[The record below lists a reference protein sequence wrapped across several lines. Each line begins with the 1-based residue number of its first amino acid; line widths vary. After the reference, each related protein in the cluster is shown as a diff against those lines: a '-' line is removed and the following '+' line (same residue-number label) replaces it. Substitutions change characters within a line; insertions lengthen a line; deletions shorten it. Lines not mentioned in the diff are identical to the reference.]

1 MKHFLLS
8 VLLVSVSMVS
18 ATAQVKMRDVFASA
32 PDSIFPLLTRNNRL
46 DCIDFAENNMQARV
60 KNRFDVVCELKRLTD
75 RYLQFQMS
83 ERSQVEMCMLSDSL
97 FCMVNTYRG
106 PASDSR
112 IRFFHTDWTPAN
124 VSFPWP
130 SVDKF
135 WTAVPDSIRQDA
147 DFVKRS
153 LADLTLISVSVS
165 SEKPELTLT
174 LQIGELEKK
183 EKELAQRYVQPLLF
197 RWNGQAWE

>member
-1 MKHFLLS
+1 
-8 VLLVSVSMVS
+8 
-18 ATAQVKMRDVFASA
+18 
-32 PDSIFPLLTRNNRL
+32 
-46 DCIDFAENNMQARV
+46 
-60 KNRFDVVCELKRLTD
+60 
-75 RYLQFQMS
+75 
-83 ERSQVEMCMLSDSL
+83 
-97 FCMVNTYRG
+97 MVNTYRG